1 VPVLL
6 LLLIASLLTSRIIER
21 KRLQS
26 IDTLAKTEN
35 ILPIKVME
43 AQTGNIAKL
52 VRYSGILQ
60 AWQKAIILSEVAGKV
75 KSITA
80 KVGDSLEPGS
90 PILKIDDEMLKYT
103 VEQAEAN
110 VLQLEANHETSE
122 RELARKK
129 SLFKNRVI
137 SDFEFDIARAKK
149 KADRALL
156 DSAKASLKMAR
167 RDLRETLITS
177 PIRGILAERTVDI
190 GTNVSLGTK
199 VATVVEIDR
208 VKIRVGVSEKE
219 IAEMKEGLE
228 VSVETDAYHG
238 KSYIGSVYSVGTKAD
253 DATLSFPV
261 EIVVVNNQGAVL
273 KPGMVARAAIKTGT
287 YENAISLPQEPVM
300 ENEGRHFVW
309 TVKADRA
316 HKVLI
321 IPIDLVGSDIILK
334 EGLKPGQLVV
344 VSGHERLFEGCRV
357 QIIE

>member
-1 VPVLL
+1 
-6 LLLIASLLTSRIIER
+6 
-21 KRLQS
+21 
-26 IDTLAKTEN
+26 
-35 ILPIKVME
+35 
-43 AQTGNIAKL
+43 
-52 VRYSGILQ
+52 
-60 AWQKAIILSEVAGKV
+60 
-75 KSITA
+75 
-80 KVGDSLEPGS
+80 
-90 PILKIDDEMLKYT
+90 
-103 VEQAEAN
+103 
-110 VLQLEANHETSE
+110 
-122 RELARKK
+122 
-129 SLFKNRVI
+129 
-137 SDFEFDIARAKK
+137 
-149 KADRALL
+149 
-156 DSAKASLKMAR
+156 MAR

-177 PIRGILAERTVDI
+177 PIHGILAERTVDI

-219 IAEMKEGLE
+219 IAEIKEGLG
-228 VSVETDAYHG
+228 VSVQTDAYPG

-287 YENAISLPQEPVM
+287 YENAISLPQEAVM

-334 EGLKPGQLVV
+334 DGLKPGQLVV

-357 QIIE
+357 QIIQE